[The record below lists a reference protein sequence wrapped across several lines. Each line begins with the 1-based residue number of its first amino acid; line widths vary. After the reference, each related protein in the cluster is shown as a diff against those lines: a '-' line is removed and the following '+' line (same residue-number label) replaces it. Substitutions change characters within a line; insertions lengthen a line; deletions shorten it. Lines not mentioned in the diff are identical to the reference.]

1 MKRFAREFASVYC
14 VFIFCTLSHFSI
26 ETYCIDRPQH
36 KSRPRFFSTLRH
48 NPTISNMKQ
57 RNVSSITSV
66 MLLVLVPYLFNARI
80 GTVKALD
87 DLRAPFIKSGQQQSD
102 EMMWAQFSDEKYEH
116 VVSDLHTHMM
126 FMFLCF
132 AFNI

>member
-1 MKRFAREFASVYC
+1 
-14 VFIFCTLSHFSI
+14 
-26 ETYCIDRPQH
+26 
-36 KSRPRFFSTLRH
+36 
-48 NPTISNMKQ
+48 MKQ

-80 GTVKALD
+80 GAVKALD